1 MNRTRKIVFIDLL
14 KRFERKKKGMEVE
27 SNGHDISLHNSI
39 WMWYDKY
46 FLRTDLYLNKIKKTR
61 VNYDKKII
69 REEIVLD

>member
-1 MNRTRKIVFIDLL
+1 MNRTRKIVFIALL
-14 KRFERKKKGMEVE
+14 KKFKRKKKGMEVE
-27 SNGHDISLHNSI
+27 SNGHESSLHNSI

-46 FLRTDLYLNKIKKTR
+46 FLRTDLYLNEIKKTR